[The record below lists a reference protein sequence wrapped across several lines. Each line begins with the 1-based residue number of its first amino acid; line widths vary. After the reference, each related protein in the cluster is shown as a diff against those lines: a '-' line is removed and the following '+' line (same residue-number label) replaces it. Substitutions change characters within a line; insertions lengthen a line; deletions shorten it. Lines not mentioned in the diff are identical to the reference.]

1 MSAGSILI
9 MSGDEIIMNATSYF
23 GPVDPQVVGR
33 NGSYVP
39 AQSILEL
46 IRVIQERGQK
56 LIDKGQ
62 NPLWTDLQIL
72 NHMDPREI
80 GAALAGS
87 NYSIDLVERY
97 LKDYKFKTWEHH
109 SNGTDVT
116 DEDRKNRAHE
126 IASMLCDH
134 TIWKIHGHGIT
145 REVAKKTL
153 KLEIIHAETLDGLD
167 RAIRRFWALM
177 YWVFQN
183 TTIYKLY
190 TSTNYF
196 VAKSI
201 NITKE

>member
-1 MSAGSILI
+1 
-9 MSGDEIIMNATSYF
+9 
-23 GPVDPQVVGR
+23 
-33 NGSYVP
+33 
-39 AQSILEL
+39 
-46 IRVIQERGQK
+46 
-56 LIDKGQ
+56 
-62 NPLWTDLQIL
+62 
-72 NHMDPREI
+72 
-80 GAALAGS
+80 
-87 NYSIDLVERY
+87 
-97 LKDYKFKTWEHH
+97 
-109 SNGTDVT
+109 
-116 DEDRKNRAHE
+116 
-126 IASMLCDH
+126 MLCDH